1 MGKKLIL
8 LTTEPENFVTE
19 SFEKEAK
26 KKDFEV
32 NIINPTNCYIS
43 LCHNNDIYISHDGTK
58 LEEADFCIPRLSED
72 NLEYKIAIMNNLEK
86 MGIKLLNPGNS
97 MRTCSNKV
105 LTQILLANNDVKTP
119 KTVVLTDIEQLEYAV
134 KAIGDKF
141 PVVIKTMFGTHGIGV
156 IKSDSMSSLK
166 SMVQQLLKSQTEF
179 MIQEYIE
186 HKESMRSY
194 VLGDKVVV
202 VIVRTI
208 TGEDFRSNAHQGAEL
223 KAREPSDKEKEIS
236 LKCAEL
242 VKTNFSAIDYI
253 LVDDEPIVFEING
266 SPGFEK
272 AQEILDFNMAE
283 TVIDWISENFGDEED
298 EHDEEEH
305 KEHKDEH
312 DEDEHD
318 DEEEHKDEHDEDKH
332 EEHDDEENKVLRA
345 VSSVIIKFMNDQKPI
360 DARIDTG
367 ATHSSLHADDIEV
380 IGDLVKFRF
389 GDYQY
394 KFPLSRHSKIK
405 TPNNVKDEW
414 ERRPVITVDLII
426 NGHEV
431 NDVELTLTDRSH
443 MKYQV
448 LIGRSTLIAGKFL
461 VDPSEEEQ
469 RGVEEE

>member
-26 KKDFEV
+26 KKDFDV

-86 MGIKLLNPGNS
+86 MGIKLLNSGNS

-236 LKCAEL
+236 LKCAGL

-283 TVIDWISENFGDEED
+283 TVIDWISENFGGDLKDHED
-298 EHDEEEH
+298 DTDH
-305 KEHKDEH
+305 
-312 DEDEHD
+312 ED
-318 DEEEHKDEHDEDKH
+318 
-332 EEHDDEENKVLRA
+332 ENKVLRA
-345 VSSVIIKFMNDQKPI
+345 VSSVLIKFMNDQKPI

-394 KFPLSRHSKIK
+394 KFPLTRQSKIK
-405 TPNNVKDEW
+405 TSNNIKGEW
-414 ERRPVITVDLII
+414 QRRPVITVDLII

-431 NDVELTLTDRSH
+431 NNVELTLTDRSH

>member
-86 MGIKLLNPGNS
+86 MGIKLLNSGNS

-194 VLGDKVVV
+194 VLGDKVIT

-208 TGEDFRSNAHQGAEL
+208 TGDDFRSNAHQGAEL
-223 KAREPSDKEKEIS
+223 KAREPSDKEREIS

-272 AQEILDFNMAE
+272 AQEILDFDMAE
-283 TVIDWISENFGDEED
+283 TVIDWISENFGGDLKDHED
-298 EHDEEEH
+298 DTDH
-305 KEHKDEH
+305 
-312 DEDEHD
+312 ED
-318 DEEEHKDEHDEDKH
+318 
-332 EEHDDEENKVLRA
+332 ENKVLRA
-345 VSSVIIKFMNDQKPI
+345 VSSVLIKFMNDQKPI